1 MAAKTKKKATTLR
14 RPAQRMPAFVRRALD
29 ARGLLA
35 SYRQRPVYQRND
47 YLSWITGAQR
57 DETKQKRLAQML
69 EELERGGVYMK
80 MKWQPRSPAMG
91 R

>member
-1 MAAKTKKKATTLR
+1 MATKKKKPTPLR
-14 RPAQRMPAFVRRALD
+14 RPTQRMPAFVRSALD
-29 ARGLLA
+29 ERGLLA
-35 SYRQRPVYQRND
+35 SYRQRPAYQRND

-69 EELERGGVYMK
+69 DELERGGLYMK
-80 MKWQPRSPAMG
+80 MKWQPRSRATE

>member
-1 MAAKTKKKATTLR
+1 MAAKKKKATRLR

-29 ARGLLA
+29 ERGLLA
-35 SYRQRPVYQRND
+35 SYRLRPAYQRND

-69 EELERGGVYMK
+69 DELERGGVYMK
-80 MKWQPRSPAMG
+80 MKWQPRPPATEG
-91 R
+91 